1 VNSDIFFVL
10 DSSGSIEVY
19 NFDQVRSFV
28 YEFVNSLRIG
38 TDDNQVGVIS
48 FSDTAHV
55 DFYLNSYSTKAGL
68 LTAIQ
73 NIPYVSGS
81 TNTAGGLCKLIREG
95 YTTQH
100 GARLSSA
107 SVSRLAVVMT
117 DGMSNTVASECLFVN
132 TFQAAEAVDMFEP
145 SILVYAI
152 GVTSS
157 VDFQELQAIAS
168 KPEYVS
174 TISSFNS
181 ILLKSIQEQQTY
193 ELCNRGMSKYPCIS
207 YMCA

>member
-1 VNSDIFFVL
+1 ML
-10 DSSGSIEVY
+10 DSSGSIGAHDFRE
-19 NFDQVRSFV
+19 VRSFV
-28 YEFVNSLRIG
+28 HEFVNSIRIG
-38 TDDNQVGVIS
+38 PDDNQVGAIS
-48 FSDTAHV
+48 FSNTAHV

-73 NIPYVSGS
+73 NIPYYGGS
-81 TNTAGGLCKLIREG
+81 TNTAAGLCKLIREG

-107 SVSRLAVVMT
+107 SVSRLAVIMT
-117 DGMSNTVASECLFVN
+117 DRRSNTVASECLFVS
-132 TFQAAEAVDMFEP
+132 TFQAAEAVHRFEP

-157 VDFQELQAIAS
+157 VAFHELHAIAS
-168 KPEYVS
+168 RPEYVS
-174 TISSFNS
+174 TISSFDS

-193 ELCNRGMSKYPCIS
+193 ELCNRGMSKYPCIP
-207 YMCA
+207 YICA